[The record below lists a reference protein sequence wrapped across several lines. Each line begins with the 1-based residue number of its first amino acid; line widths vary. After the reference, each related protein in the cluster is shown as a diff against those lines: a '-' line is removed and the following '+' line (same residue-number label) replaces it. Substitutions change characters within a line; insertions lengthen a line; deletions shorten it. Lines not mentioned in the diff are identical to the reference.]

1 MKPMLVLLVPLLA
14 SLQSRPATRPAS
26 PPPPSPAGLEK
37 VAALAWL
44 AGHWLGESGDATW
57 EAVYSSPAGGEVVS
71 ASKEM
76 RGGRVVMHEL
86 ERFHAVGD
94 EVLLTP
100 HPLGQAR
107 ADFRLIELDEAARKA
122 VFENAPNDF
131 PRRLVYHRTAED
143 TLTIT
148 LIGTVRGQPRE
159 QAITL
164 KRHDQ

>member
-1 MKPMLVLLVPLLA
+1 MKPLIFLLVPLLA
-14 SLQSRPATRPAS
+14 SLQSQPATRPA
-26 PPPPSPAGLEK
+26 PPPSPAGLEK

-44 AGHWLGESGDATW
+44 AGHWYGESGATTW

-76 RGGRVVMHEL
+76 RDGRVVMHEL

-94 EVLLTP
+94 EVLMTP
-100 HPLGQAR
+100 HPFGKAR
-107 ADFRLIELDEAARKA
+107 ADFRLIELDAAARKG
-122 VFENAPNDF
+122 VFEHAPNDF

-148 LIGTVRGQPRE
+148 LSGIVQGQPHE
-159 QAITL
+159 QVITL
-164 KRHDQ
+164 KRH